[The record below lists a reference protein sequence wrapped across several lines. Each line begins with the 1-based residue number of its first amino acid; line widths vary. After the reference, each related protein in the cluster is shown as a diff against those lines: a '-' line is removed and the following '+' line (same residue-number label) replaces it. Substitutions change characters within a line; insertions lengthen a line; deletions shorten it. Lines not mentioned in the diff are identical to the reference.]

1 MGDSFIID
9 VAVRAMW
16 VKAMGM
22 EGWSG
27 LVV

>member
-22 EGWSG
+22 EG